1 VEVTV
6 SITDIHILNYSGSL
20 EEGGSGTSSG
30 SAGLN
35 EERATVPHLARFTGG
50 CSRERQTPMVS
61 IRWLVQED
69 WSKLTR
75 LLFKNVEA

>member
-30 SAGLN
+30 SARLN